1 MPEPIPS
8 DVIGGAG
15 QRNGPCSFH
24 SVPSATGRSD
34 ADADAD
40 ADAEVEAEA
49 ETEAGTRVPALVLTG
64 KEALVVTGKEV
75 RKATASGHRRLTP
88 A

>member
-8 DVIGGAG
+8 DVMEVQG
-15 QRNGPCSFH
+15 NGTGRRSFH

-40 ADAEVEAEA
+40 A

-75 RKATASGHRRLTP
+75 RKATGSGHRRLTP

>member
-8 DVIGGAG
+8 DVMEVQG
-15 QRNGPCSFH
+15 NGTGRRSFH

-34 ADADAD
+34 A
-40 ADAEVEAEA
+40 EA
-49 ETEAGTRVPALVLTG
+49 EAGTRVPALVLTG